1 MTDRIWWV
9 YLLDC
14 DGRLYTGISTDPD
27 RRFREHLQG
36 GARGARFTRGA
47 RRLEL
52 RYAVPIGTRGEAL
65 SVEYRLK
72 QLPRGRKLAI
82 IQDVPSADQLCQCL
96 AMGDA
101 GEGRDR
107 PSSN

>member
-1 MTDRIWWV
+1 MTDREWWV

-14 DGRLYTGISTDPD
+14 DGRLYTGVSTDPE
-27 RRFREHLQG
+27 RRFREHVQG

-52 RYAVPIGTRGEAL
+52 RYAAAVGGRGEAQ

-72 QLPRGRKLAI
+72 QLTRKEKQAI
-82 IQDVPSADQLCQCL
+82 IRDAPSTKGLLERLKTTREADV
-96 AMGDA
+96 
-101 GEGRDR
+101 DR
-107 PSSN
+107 ASG

>member
-1 MTDRIWWV
+1 MSGGCWWV

-14 DGRLYTGISTDPD
+14 DRRLYTGVSTDPE
-27 RRFREHLQG
+27 RRLLEHLQG

-52 RYAVPIGTRGEAL
+52 RYAVPIGTRGEAQ

-72 QLPRGRKLAI
+72 QLPRERKLAI
-82 IQDVPSADQLCQCL
+82 IRDTPSAEQLCQYL
-96 AMGDA
+96 AIGDA
-101 GEGRDR
+101 GEGGD
-107 PSSN
+107 